1 MWTAA
6 LRLSKARSLFKGLT
20 SQKMADK
27 LMGAEIRAAQ
37 RREGMAI
44 WAEGE
49 DKQAWL
55 ESVLGDSMGREE
67 GPKELTAD
75 TEALARLERRQSE
88 LKVTK
93 DRVNAGLDALASRTK
108 LLQLAEDRVAQ
119 LEPLR
124 EEPGEGESSKADR
137 SASKKKSKKAKEEQQ
152 QQPPSGQPRCGYDER
167 LSWNDARFHA
177 WLCSPDARDMLEE
190 RVPLDGVVVSSSGD
204 EEQAEGVGVCGQ
216 AKRKC
221 KRHGDWSVLRGADM
235 EVERELQTNLLSSLA
250 DEEQDLARRLE
261 QLRAIIRRNAMQD
274 EMKRRHND
282 AQLAQHL
289 ANEGTRRAA

>member
-6 LRLSKARSLFKGLT
+6 MRLSKARSLFKGLT

-27 LMGAEIRAAQ
+27 LMGAEIQAAQ
-37 RREGMAI
+37 RREGMVI
-44 WAEGE
+44 WTEGE

-55 ESVLGDSMGREE
+55 ESVLGYSMCREE
-67 GPKELTAD
+67 GAKELTAD
-75 TEALARLERRQSE
+75 TEALARVERRQSE

-93 DRVNAGLDALASRTK
+93 DRINAGLDALASRTK

-124 EEPGEGESSKADR
+124 EEHGEGESSKADR
-137 SASKKKSKKAKEEQQ
+137 SASKKKSKKAKEEQ

-177 WLCSPDARDMLEE
+177 WLCSPHARDMLEE
-190 RVPLDGVVVSSSGD
+190 RVPLDGVVSSSGD

-250 DEEQDLARRLE
+250 DQEQDLARRLE

-274 EMKRRHND
+274 EMKRRHDD
-282 AQLAQHL
+282 AQLAQHF